1 MTERDK
7 IIKQT
12 VSRLQAIQ
20 TIDEFIAA
28 RDEILDLVEK
38 VYKSGL
44 DNLKAYF
51 KDMFSMTPEQQK
63 EKSMEF
69 QDENYLLSTE
79 VMKEFERLDNVLGDH
94 ESIESFIAGMK
105 KRIEPYLEEAAEYMA
120 KIMGGFMGD
129 MMGSIAG
136 AMGMEKA
143 DDESRAQ
150 TGASEAAEKI
160 QKEIQG
166 ALDSEG
172 RRDQKEF
179 AKTVEGWSSAPR
191 MTYETQIKADEASV
205 WIGPS
210 GSEEMVDKWR
220 RIDEGTEPRSWTSAT
235 TMVFPFQGRG
245 QSYIAKTKPRQ
256 FSSAGSWKKL
266 GPITRTHNIHDHSIE
281 AREWSKTLG
290 EQRIKP
296 FADDIQQAINRG
308 LA

>member
-160 QKEIQG
+160 QKEIQDKL
-166 ALDSEG
+166 AAQKAELDE
-172 RRDQKEF
+172 K
-179 AKTVEGWSSAPR
+179 
-191 MTYETQIKADEASV
+191 M
-205 WIGPS
+205 
-210 GSEEMVDKWR
+210 
-220 RIDEGTEPRSWTSAT
+220 
-235 TMVFPFQGRG
+235 
-245 QSYIAKTKPRQ
+245 
-256 FSSAGSWKKL
+256 
-266 GPITRTHNIHDHSIE
+266 
-281 AREWSKTLG
+281 ARLRKG
-290 EQRIKP
+290 NDP
-296 FADDIQQAINRG
+296 G
-308 LA
+308 

>member
-1 MTERDK
+1 MIVGVLRAQSFMGSRGEYGPIPRPFTADADVQLNCRFGGLPRPP
-7 IIKQT
+7 IGRWGIMAFTIKA
-12 VSRLQAIQ
+12 QAISPKPF
-20 TIDEFIAA
+20 D
-28 RDEILDLVEK
+28 V
-38 VYKSGL
+38 G
-44 DNLKAYF
+44 
-51 KDMFSMTPEQQK
+51 
-63 EKSMEF
+63 
-69 QDENYLLSTE
+69 
-79 VMKEFERLDNVLGDH
+79 
-94 ESIESFIAGMK
+94 
-105 KRIEPYLEEAAEYMA
+105 
-120 KIMGGFMGD
+120 
-129 MMGSIAG
+129 
-136 AMGMEKA
+136 
-143 DDESRAQ
+143 
-150 TGASEAAEKI
+150 KI

-179 AKTVEGWSSAPR
+179 AKTVEGWSSATR

-220 RIDEGTEPRSWTSAT
+220 RIDEGTEPRSRTSAT